1 VVVPWLPSDPVVPVP
16 PVVGFDEPVA
26 PVAAGVEVPTV
37 PVDVPVVAGGWFALV
52 AVVLP
57 AASPVPELSLP
68 VFVPP
73 VALTGCM
80 SANPPS
86 DAVEGVVALPVFV
99 VGW

>member
-1 VVVPWLPSDPVVPVP
+1 MP
-16 PVVGFDEPVA
+16 PVVGSDEPAA
-26 PVAAGVEVPTV
+26 PVADGVEVPTV
-37 PVDVPVVAGGWFALV
+37 PVAAPVVSGGWLALV
-52 AVVLP
+52 AVVEP
-57 AASPVPELSLP
+57 AASPVPALSLP